1 MVRNCPQAGKWAI
14 AWWDGP
20 DTDAEEG
27 LDTCGEGAVDAAYA
41 LDPSSGEWLRR
52 FRDRPEISNLSTFE
66 NMQGFFAFGSSTA
79 SPTAADEP
87 APPEPGQMY
96 NCPQAGRWALAV
108 WQGAD
113 TNADAALDT
122 CGVWQADVAYS
133 LDPETG
139 GWTGWFRDRRELS
152 TLSALPSF
160 GAAVVRG
167 GAETSNAIAFES
179 YRNGN
184 WDIYVMQPDT
194 LVQTRITHD
203 SAEERDI
210 AWSPDH
216 LKIAFFSSRY
226 GGSEMMVMNANGTMQ
241 GLLWP
246 DPATS
251 GFDVAWSP
259 DGIRLAFVSGR
270 DGNSEIYVM
279 NADGTQT
286 RLTYNVAPDD
296 PDTWWMGRDEDPAW
310 SPDGTKIAFTSLRDG
325 SLEIYVMNADG
336 TGQHNLTKHGGDDSQ
351 PTWSLDGARIA
362 FTSNRGGNDN
372 IHWMNA
378 DGTGQVRLTTNQSG
392 DYDPAWSP

>member
-1 MVRNCPQAGKWAI
+1 
-14 AWWDGP
+14 
-20 DTDAEEG
+20 
-27 LDTCGEGAVDAAYA
+27 
-41 LDPSSGEWLRR
+41 
-52 FRDRPEISNLSTFE
+52 
-66 NMQGFFAFGSSTA
+66 MQGFFALGSATA
-79 SPTAADEP
+79 SPTP
-87 APPEPGQMY
+87 TVKLVPPEPGQMRG
-96 NCPQAGRWALAV
+96 CPLPGRWAIAV
-108 WQGAD
+108 WVGAD
-113 TNADAALDT
+113 SKADAALDT

-139 GWTGWFRDRRELS
+139 GWERWFRYAPELS
-152 TLSALPSF
+152 TLNILSF
-160 GAAVVRG
+160 STAVVVEG

-325 SLEIYVMNADG
+325 NFEIYVMNANGTWQANATLNGAGDFEPAWSPDGSKIAFTSNRDGNLEIYVMNADG
-336 TGQHNLTKHGGDDSQ
+336 TGQHNLTKHGWDDSH

-392 DYDPAWSP
+392 DFDPAWSPW